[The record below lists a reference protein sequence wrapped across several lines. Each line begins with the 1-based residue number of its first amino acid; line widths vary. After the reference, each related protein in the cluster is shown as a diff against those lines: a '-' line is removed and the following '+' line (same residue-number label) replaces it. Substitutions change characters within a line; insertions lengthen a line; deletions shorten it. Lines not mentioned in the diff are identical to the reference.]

1 MSNHEN
7 LPIGKDYPFESRF
20 LEVNGQRLHYI
31 DQGSGDPILFLH
43 GNPTWS
49 YMWRNIIPY
58 LQTSAR
64 CIAVDLIGMGRSD
77 KSDIGYTFLEHV
89 DYISQFI
96 EKLGLTNV
104 VLVGHDWGMA
114 IGLQYALNHPD
125 QVKAVAMIEPQALY
139 PCPSWAEFTPAEAK
153 ELFQTLRDPSWD
165 GH

>member
-7 LPIGKDYPFESRF
+7 LPIGNDYPFESRF
-20 LEVNGQRLHYI
+20 LEVNGQQLHYI
-31 DQGSGDPILFLH
+31 DQGSGEPILFLH

-104 VLVGHDWGMA
+104 VLVGHDWEWRLDYSM
-114 IGLQYALNHPD
+114 L
-125 QVKAVAMIEPQALY
+125 
-139 PCPSWAEFTPAEAK
+139 
-153 ELFQTLRDPSWD
+153 
-165 GH
+165 